1 MSTPALPIQ
10 PIRIIPWSAD
20 FIQALADTLAQEA
33 ANGSLASTRVIFPHN
48 RPARHLKGALAA
60 HPAMP
65 RPAILPRMQSLDE
78 FLRQLRLALSP
89 RPLARAGSLDR
100 IGLLHDVVHGVVH
113 GVVREQGLKGGPL
126 TALDASPREFFPW
139 GARLA
144 GLLDELAAQGVTAQS
159 ITNISGEVLP
169 WAEALL
175 GQLSAIDAA
184 YRQALDARGWT
195 TPGLDARW
203 LADNPE
209 RVADALAGQHI
220 ILAGFYALSGAE
232 EALFRLLWSRLGA
245 RLYWHSDPNLVSGQ
259 APDWAAREHAA
270 WLRRWNARAELVHEP
285 DPEAPRQIRRLYE
298 GFDLHSQLHAL
309 ERELRALPNA
319 SSTAIV
325 LPDPGALA
333 PVLHH
338 LPESTAKELN
348 ISMGYP
354 LARSSLAQ
362 LVECLLALHESG
374 DGAGRYHW
382 RDLVALARQPGL
394 RMLELGGERPL
405 ASLLRAWER
414 HIRASG
420 AFQTPS
426 EWLPAYEADQFQASE
441 EEVRALFARVLTV
454 CFNNFRAART
464 LRGLGRAVSE
474 LCALLRE
481 HGGETWRTFLIDA
494 ECLLRLW
501 QSVVPELTG
510 SILADEEYDQ
520 GLLFLVLR
528 HLIDLERV
536 SFEPEP
542 LAGLQVL
549 GMLETRLLRFDRL
562 FVLDATEDKLPGTGA
577 PDPLL
582 PDPLRRALGLPG
594 PRERDNVAAHNFF
607 RLLAGAREVCVL
619 YQAGTRPGALEGK
632 SVRSRYVEQLLWDE
646 ERRTGE
652 LIKPA
657 PMTTPDAQ
665 LKLVD
670 FPVSAILPRR
680 EALPVTGEVRA
691 RLAAHLG
698 SRGVTPSSVE
708 DYLSCPKLFYFRRV
722 LGLRPLDE
730 VAEEGDRAR
739 FGEVVHTALRR
750 YLEPRLGS
758 PILAGQLNN
767 EQERLRLHALLTEEL
782 SAGAFDLDLP
792 FDARTA
798 LAAAARE
805 RFSRFLKSFPATTV
819 VALERQAETTVA
831 LPDLS
836 VPLRGQFDR
845 VDLREGGHVVLDYKT
860 GKVPERGGAPW
871 LDSGLFER
879 MDGCAPGGPEAE
891 ELLASLSDLELDAQ
905 LPLYLYLLE
914 AQGEFSPV
922 NAAWVELGKSGAER
936 PLFGEDVSA
945 PERREVM
952 TKRAPALLRL
962 LLLHLLAAPELCA
975 RPGRRCD
982 WCDFAGPCLS

>member
-1 MSTPALPIQ
+1 MSTPAQSIRPIQ
-10 PIRIIPWSAD
+10 IIPWSED
-20 FIQALADTLAQEA
+20 FIQALADVLAQEA
-33 ANGSLASTRVIFPHN
+33 QVGSLAATRVIFPHN
-48 RPARHLKGALAA
+48 RPARHLRGALAA
-60 HPAMP
+60 HALMP
-65 RPAILPRMQSLDE
+65 RPAMLPRMQSLDE

-89 RPLARAGSLDR
+89 TPLTRAGSLDR
-100 IGLLHDVVHGVVH
+100 IGLLH
-113 GVVREQGLKGGPL
+113 GVVRELGLKGGPL
-126 TALDASPREFFPW
+126 AALDASPREFFPW

-144 GLLDELAAQGVTAQS
+144 GLLDELAAQGVTAQ
-159 ITNISGEVLP
+159 NVANLSGEVLP

-175 GQLSAIDAA
+175 GQLSDIDAA
-184 YRQALDARGWT
+184 YRTALDARGWT

-203 LADNPE
+203 LAHNQE
-209 RVADALAGQHI
+209 AVAEALGGQQL

-232 EALFRLLWSRLGA
+232 EAIFRLLWSRLGA
-245 RLYWHSDPNLVSGQ
+245 RLFWHTDPALALGNT
-259 APDWAAREHAA
+259 PDWAAREHAA
-270 WLRRWNARAELVHEP
+270 WLRRWSARAELAVEP
-285 DPEAPRQIRRLYE
+285 DGSAPRQLRRLYE

-309 ERELRALPNA
+309 ERELAALPEA

-325 LPDPGALA
+325 LPDPGALT

-338 LPESTAKELN
+338 LPASTAKELN

-354 LARSSLAQ
+354 LRRSSLAQ
-362 LVECLLALHESG
+362 LVECLLALHENAQAG
-374 DGAGRYHW
+374 DGPGRYHW
-382 RDLVALARQPGL
+382 RDLIALSRQPSL

-420 AFQTPS
+420 AFQAPS
-426 EWLPAYEADQFQASE
+426 DWLPVYEADQFQAGE
-441 EEVRALFARVLTV
+441 QEVRALFARVLTV
-454 CFNNFRAART
+454 CFDNFRSATT
-464 LRGLGRAVSE
+464 LRALGRAVSE

-481 HGGETWRTFLIDA
+481 FGGEIWQTFLIDA

-510 SILADEEYDQ
+510 SILADEEYDR
-520 GLLFLVLR
+520 GLLFLILR
-528 HLIDLERV
+528 HLIELERV

-562 FVLDATEDKLPGTGA
+562 FILDATEDKLPGTGS

-594 PRERDNVAAHNFF
+594 ARERDNVAAHNFF
-607 RLLAGAREVCVL
+607 RLLNGAREVCVL

-646 ERRTGE
+646 ERRTGA
-652 LIKPA
+652 LIKPL
-657 PMTTPDAQ
+657 PMTTPEAP
-665 LKLVD
+665 LRLVD

-680 EALPVTGEVRA
+680 KALPVTDAVRA
-691 RLAAHLG
+691 RLAAHMG

-722 LGLRPLDE
+722 LGLRALDE

-739 FGEVVHTALRR
+739 FGEVVHSALRR
-750 YLEPRLGS
+750 YLEPRLGA
-758 PILAGQLNN
+758 PILAGQLDND
-767 EQERLRLHALLTEEL
+767 QERLRLHAILGEEL
-782 SAGAFDLDLP
+782 SAGAFTLDLP
-792 FDARTA
+792 FDARTV

-805 RFSRFLKSFPATTV
+805 RFSRFLAGLPATTV
-819 VALERQAETTVA
+819 VALERKAEAVISLDT
-831 LPDLS
+831 LS
-836 VPLRGQFDR
+836 TPLTGQFDR
-845 VDLREGGHVVLDYKT
+845 VDLRQGGHVVLDYKT
-860 GKVPERGGAPW
+860 GKIPERGGAPW
-871 LDSGLFER
+871 LDSALFER
-879 MDGCAPGGPEAE
+879 ISGCVPGGPEAE
-891 ELLASLSDLELDAQ
+891 DLLASLSELDLDVQ
-905 LPLYLYLLE
+905 LPLYLHLLE
-914 AQGEFSPV
+914 SQGEFTPV

-936 PLFGEDVSA
+936 PLFAEDVSGE
-945 PERREVM
+945 ERREVM
-952 TKRAPALLRL
+952 THRAPALLRL
-962 LLLHLLAAPELCA
+962 ALGHMLAAPELSA

>member
-1 MSTPALPIQ
+1 MSTPAQSIRPIQ
-10 PIRIIPWSAD
+10 IIPWSQD
-20 FIQALADTLAQEA
+20 FIQPLADVLAREA
-33 ANGSLASTRVIFPHN
+33 ADGSLAATRVIFPHN
-48 RPARHLKGALAA
+48 RPARHLKSALAA
-60 HPAMP
+60 HPLMP

-89 RPLARAGSLDR
+89 QPLNRAGSLDR
-100 IGLLHDVVHGVVH
+100 IGLLH
-113 GVVREQGLKGGPL
+113 GVVRELGLKGGPL
-126 TALDASPREFFPW
+126 SALDATPREFFPW

-175 GQLSAIDAA
+175 GQLAAIDAA
-184 YRQALDARGWT
+184 YREALGARGWT

-203 LADNPE
+203 LADNQE
-209 RVADALAGQHI
+209 QVADALEGQHI
-220 ILAGFYALSGAE
+220 ILAGFYALSGTE
-232 EALFRLLWSRLGA
+232 EAIFRLLWSRLGA
-245 RLYWHSDPNLVSGQ
+245 RLFWHTDPMLALGD

-270 WLRRWNARAELVHEP
+270 WLRRWNARAELVVEP
-285 DPEAPRQIRRLYE
+285 DQSAPRQIRRLYE

-309 ERELRALPNA
+309 ERELADLPDA

-325 LPDPGALA
+325 LPDPGALV

-362 LVECLLALHESG
+362 LVECLLTLHENG
-374 DGAGRYHW
+374 DGTGRCHW
-382 RDLVALARQPGL
+382 RDLIALARQPGL

-420 AFQTPS
+420 AFQSPS
-426 EWLPAYEADQFQASE
+426 EWLPVYEADQFQAGE
-441 EEVRALFARVLTV
+441 EEVRALFARVISV
-454 CFNNFRAART
+454 CFDNFRSATT
-464 LRGLGRAVSE
+464 LRALGTAVSE

-481 HGGETWRTFLIDA
+481 YGGEVWHTFLIDA

-520 GLLFLVLR
+520 GLLFLILR

-594 PRERDNVAAHNFF
+594 SRERDNVAAHNFF
-607 RLLAGAREVCVL
+607 RLMSGAREVCVL

-657 PMTTPDAQ
+657 PMAETQAP
-665 LKLVD
+665 LRLVD

-680 EALPVTGEVRA
+680 RALPVTDEVRA
-691 RLAAHLG
+691 RLASHLG

-739 FGEVVHTALRR
+739 FGEVAHQALRR

-758 PILAGQLNN
+758 PILAGQLDND
-767 EQERLRLHALLTEEL
+767 QERLRLHAILSEEL
-782 SAGAFDLDLP
+782 SAGAFALDLP
-792 FDARTA
+792 YDARTA

-805 RFSRFLKSFPATTV
+805 RFSRFLASFPATTV
-819 VALERQAETTVA
+819 VALERQAEATVA
-831 LPDLS
+831 LADIL
-836 VPLRGQFDR
+836 VPLAGQFDR

-860 GKVPERGGAPW
+860 GKVPDKGGAPW
-871 LDSGLFER
+871 LDSALFGRISEC
-879 MDGCAPGGPEAE
+879 GPGGQEAE
-891 ELLASLSDLELDAQ
+891 ELLASLSELELDVQ
-905 LPLYLYLLE
+905 LPLYLHLLA
-914 AQGEFSPV
+914 AQGDFTPV

-936 PLFGEDVSA
+936 PLFDQDVSGE
-945 PERREVM
+945 ERREVIE
-952 TKRAPALLRL
+952 TRAPALLRL
-962 LLLHLLAAPELCA
+962 ALGHMLAAPELCA